1 MGVLEEDEMRR
12 KLCLAVGQPAAR
24 RVWGVGLWHRGVL
37 RSYVEDAPLP
47 VDVNFVAH
55 MVKIKI
61 SAVFG
66 IND

>member
-1 MGVLEEDEMRR
+1 M
-12 KLCLAVGQPAAR
+12 
-24 RVWGVGLWHRGVL
+24 
-37 RSYVEDAPLP
+37 EDAPLP